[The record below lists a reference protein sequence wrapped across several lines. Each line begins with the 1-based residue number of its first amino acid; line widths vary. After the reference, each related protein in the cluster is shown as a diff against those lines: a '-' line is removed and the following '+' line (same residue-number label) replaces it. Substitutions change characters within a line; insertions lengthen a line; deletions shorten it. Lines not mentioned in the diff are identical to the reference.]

1 MIDPEELMMMNEQEK
16 LDFISQLSETEE
28 WRECFE
34 PIYCRLME
42 DDSPKVRQA
51 AIVAM
56 WELADPRHIDLL
68 INRAETD
75 PNVEVRGKAASVLG
89 IYIYE
94 AVVNE
99 SLEES
104 KYLAIRRFLLDMA
117 RDADEALLVRR
128 MAIEALS
135 FENSD
140 DTQDLIAW
148 AYEHPEKE
156 VKMSAV
162 FAMGRSQN
170 PIWHDTIL
178 DELDAKERQLRLE
191 AVNAASE
198 AELSAATP
206 KLRNLATCSD
216 KELRTAAI
224 WALAHTRGPGAI
236 ETLEMCALEEDDEI
250 RRVAEDAI
258 EEFHGLGQSDLSD
271 DEFEDDLDD
280 Y

>member
-1 MIDPEELMMMNEQEK
+1 MIDPEDLVVMTEDEK
-16 LDFISQLSETEE
+16 LNLITQLGETEE
-28 WRECFE
+28 WRDCFE
-34 PIYCRLME
+34 PIYCRLMD

-51 AIVAM
+51 AVVAM
-56 WELADPRHIDLL
+56 WDLADPKHIDLL
-68 INRAETD
+68 MNKVEGD
-75 PNVEVRGKAASVLG
+75 PDVEVRGKAASVLG

-104 KYLAIRRFLLDMA
+104 KYIAVRRFLMDVA
-117 RDADEALLVRR
+117 RDENEALLVRR

-135 FENSD
+135 FENSE

-148 AYEHPEKE
+148 AYEHPNKD

-170 PIWHDTIL
+170 PVWHNAIL
-178 DELDAKERQLRLE
+178 RELEARDRQLRLE

-206 KLRNLATCSD
+206 VLRNLATCSD
-216 KELRTAAI
+216 KELRTSAL
-224 WALAHTRGPGAI
+224 WALAHTRGPGAL
-236 ETLEMCALEEDDEI
+236 ETIEMCALDKDEDV
-250 RRVAEDAI
+250 RRVAEEAI
-258 EEFHGLGQSDLSD
+258 EEYHSLNRPPPNPSGLENDY
-271 DEFEDDLDD
+271 DD